1 MEILSPAGNMEC
13 LNAALRTGADAVYLG
28 LSEFNAR
35 KNAANF
41 TRDEFKKAVS
51 LCRLSGAKCYLTLNT
66 LIKNGELESALGA
79 AAFAYECGCDAV
91 IVQDLGLLSLLHNK
105 LPDFPLH
112 ASTQMS
118 VHSPAALDV
127 LKEMGVRRVVLA
139 RECSQKQIEDIC
151 SAARRLGMQT
161 EVFVHGALCMSVSG
175 QCYMSAALGG
185 RSANR
190 GLCAGS
196 CRLPFSATGGG
207 NDYDLSLK
215 DLCLIKHVDELKNI
229 GVDSIK
235 IEGRMKGP
243 EYVAAATYC
252 YRSALDGLLGTHH
265 WPSGQN
271 LPFGAKQDGSYAA
284 GRRETEK
291 SKTVKDQTGKGETVK
306 GQTGKGQTGK
316 GQTSKG
322 ETGNALS
329 LKSAEQ
335 AEKLLGDVFSR
346 GGFTDGY
353 FTGRTGKNMFGVR
366 SEEDKAVSSEVKNR
380 LHELYR
386 RPRPAVPVDMHLKLI
401 RGSAALLSAK
411 CEGIT
416 YTVYGE
422 PPETAKNAPLTAD
435 RARDVLGRLGGSVYY
450 LNSFES
456 EIDDGIFYS
465 GLNRLKKEIVTKM
478 DQRRSAAGR
487 PPKNIEFT
495 ALQNDAAI
503 KTEDKKSCTPANAA
517 AALNNRAVLSSQYAG
532 VCVKP
537 EPTLTD
543 YDANSAPS
551 APGTKPFAPTATLKT
566 AAEAKET
573 ADGAKET
580 IIRGQKAAAEDQE
593 AAKTTI
599 ITTGAQKSA
608 DGPKETATRPQKSAE
623 AEGSGELKLII
634 KLRDPSQLPDNLDED
649 DMVCLPLKYLDRPQ
663 RANTAAYL
671 PRGIADERK
680 LIKDMERAKEGGI
693 DWAVCGNLGHIKPAK
708 QLGFRLIAG
717 FSMNIYNSLCLGAL
731 EKSGFER
738 AVLSPELSNK
748 ELFSG
753 GIETGIFAYGRLPLM
768 LCRNCP
774 INKSDCSGCRHT
786 IKDRLSKTFP
796 VVCQDGFCE
805 ILNSSPTFIAH
816 PGADF
821 YFLSFE
827 TETRE
832 EVKSIVSN
840 FKKGI
845 VPKNGKFTSALYR
858 NGVL

>member
-243 EYVAAATYC
+243 EYVSAATYC

-265 WPSGQN
+265 GPSGQN

-291 SKTVKDQTGKGETVK
+291 SQTVKDQTV
-306 GQTGKGQTGK
+306 
-316 GQTSKG
+316 KG

-495 ALQNDAAI
+495 APQSDAAI

-543 YDANSAPS
+543 YAANSAPS
-551 APGTKPFAPTATLKT
+551 APGTKPFAPTAKLKT
-566 AAEAKET
+566 TAEAKET

-580 IIRGQKAAAEDQE
+580 IIRGQE

-608 DGPKETATRPQKSAE
+608 DGPKEAATRPQKSAE
-623 AEGSGELKLII
+623 AERSGELKLII
-634 KLRDPSQLPDNLDED
+634 KLRDPSQMPDNLNED

-708 QLGFRLIAG
+708 QLAFRLIAG

>member
-41 TRDEFKKAVS
+41 TRDEFKKAFS

-91 IVQDLGLLSLLHNK
+91 IVQDLGLLALLRDK

-139 RECSQKQIEDIC
+139 RECSKKQIEDIC

-265 WPSGQN
+265 GPSGQN

-284 GRRETEK
+284 GHRE
-291 SKTVKDQTGKGETVK
+291 TVKDQTVKGET
-306 GQTGKGQTGK
+306 G
-316 GQTSKG
+316 KG

-422 PPETAKNAPLTAD
+422 PPESAKNAPLTAD

-543 YDANSAPS
+543 YAANSAPS